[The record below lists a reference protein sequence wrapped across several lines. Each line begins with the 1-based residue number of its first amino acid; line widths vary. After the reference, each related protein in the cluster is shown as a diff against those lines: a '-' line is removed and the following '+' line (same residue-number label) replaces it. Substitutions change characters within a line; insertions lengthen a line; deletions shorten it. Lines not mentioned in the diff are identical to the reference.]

1 MTDKSDSPGPD
12 VQSLPD
18 KALMLYEAIATLEF
32 SGQRPSF
39 RNIASAT
46 SIAPSSLQEELAD
59 MTRRG
64 LIRIADEASGD
75 GPVYVPSQR
84 GWSTAP
90 EQAEGHKMSS

>member
-1 MTDKSDSPGPD
+1 MTDKRDSPGVD

-18 KALMLYEAIATLEF
+18 SALMLYEAIATLEF
-32 SGQRPSF
+32 SGQRANF

-46 SIAPSSLQEELAD
+46 SIAPSSLEEELAE

-64 LIRIADEASGD
+64 LIRIADEGSGD

-84 GWSTAP
+84 GWSVAP